1 MIAIY
6 QWVGGPKGWGQQCLK
21 PDCELTEPQ
30 AIELLG
36 SSLLDAWEG
45 QKFKVARERSTSW
58 DYVTVNEFEFV
69 VERDGDQLTARNS
82 REDWKV

>member
-1 MIAIY
+1 
-6 QWVGGPKGWGQQCLK
+6 
-21 PDCELTEPQ
+21 
-30 AIELLG
+30 
-36 SSLLDAWEG
+36 LLDAWEG